1 MGKRK
6 PPKRATPPK
15 LPAGEKVLASSSSE
29 SPACTGSTDSLQVSI
44 EAPTSQRTASVSN
57 FQDPISVPVTGSEDP
72 NTVITVNSAKVIL
85 VTDPAKTPTCEDKEE
100 GEISPTKSNLITEKD
115 DAILDK
121 TRNFVLASVPTTDNT
136 ATAKSAPPAVEEVE
150 NQTSD
155 KTESASSFKKM
166 EIGETSGKVESSA
179 RGSIDRASS
188 DLGGLEMSAAE
199 SDSSDLDSSD
209 SRKAWLLIG
218 DFNQVLKPE
227 EHSCPPTLNVD
238 RQTRDFQDCVS
249 DAALSDLNFIG
260 PTFSWWNSQKANPIG
275 KKLDRILVNDQWH
288 VQFPSSL
295 GIFGPQE
302 FSDHASCSVILATD
316 QTKHRMPFKFY
327 NFLLL
332 DSEFLPMD
340 CRLASLDGSLS
351 VSPRLPLRSASMEK
365 QGGFLK
371 APEA

>member
-1 MGKRK
+1 MGGKSHHNKFVKHCSKSLNFTVTAFSVIYRRHSRRRLSSFAAAHGPTPMGKRK
-6 PPKRATPPK
+6 PPKRATPLK

-29 SPACTGSTDSLQVSI
+29 SPACTGSTDTLQVSI
-44 EAPTSQRTASVSN
+44 EAPTSQRTASVSK

-136 ATAKSAPPAVEEVE
+136 ATAKSAPPAVYIPVDPKRHS
-150 NQTSD
+150 TASL
-155 KTESASSFKKM
+155 KESASSFKKM

-209 SRKAWLLIG
+209 SRL
-218 DFNQVLKPE
+218 
-227 EHSCPPTLNVD
+227 
-238 RQTRDFQDCVS
+238 
-249 DAALSDLNFIG
+249 
-260 PTFSWWNSQKANPIG
+260 
-275 KKLDRILVNDQWH
+275 
-288 VQFPSSL
+288 
-295 GIFGPQE
+295 
-302 FSDHASCSVILATD
+302 
-316 QTKHRMPFKFY
+316 
-327 NFLLL
+327 
-332 DSEFLPMD
+332 
-340 CRLASLDGSLS
+340 
-351 VSPRLPLRSASMEK
+351 
-365 QGGFLK
+365 
-371 APEA
+371 

>member
-1 MGKRK
+1 MESNKSLNFTGTAFSVIYRRHSRRRLSSFAAAHGPIPMGKRK

-136 ATAKSAPPAVEEVE
+136 ATAKSAPPAVEEVYIPVDPKRHS
-150 NQTSD
+150 TASL
-155 KTESASSFKKM
+155 KESASSFKKM

-179 RGSIDRASS
+179 RGSIDRASL

-209 SRKAWLLIG
+209 SHFLG
-218 DFNQVLKPE
+218 
-227 EHSCPPTLNVD
+227 
-238 RQTRDFQDCVS
+238 
-249 DAALSDLNFIG
+249 G
-260 PTFSWWNSQKANPIG
+260 
-275 KKLDRILVNDQWH
+275 
-288 VQFPSSL
+288 PSSL
-295 GIFGPQE
+295 SLFDPQDINASKSQRALRNIAVQAIIYNIWAERNDRIFNNKALTPLERFNLVDKNVRNIISARKTRKE
-302 FSDHASCSVILATD
+302 F
-316 QTKHRMPFKFY
+316 KHLMV
-327 NFLLL
+327 L
-332 DSEFLPMD
+332 
-340 CRLASLDGSLS
+340 
-351 VSPRLPLRSASMEK
+351 
-365 QGGFLK
+365 
-371 APEA
+371 